1 MEAAASIIAFVQITS
16 DIVKCMIKAK
26 QIWDQSK
33 DLPEDIRDLTR
44 RLQHYKEIFENMHS
58 QLSDNTDH
66 LFFQARNDALVLNS
80 LKISEQ
86 AQKALEAFITDLSA
100 QLSAKKGFRRK
111 LFAIKSAMGKDTIER
126 LKVRLRES
134 LELLEASERA
144 YNIWLSQ
151 SVLELQSN
159 PTLWSSNYSFRVY
172 NIVSYDSDV
181 VQMVRKGDKN
191 GVLQLFSSRK
201 ASPFDKDEYGSS
213 LLYHAAYNGNYD
225 MCRFLLNA
233 GLQESLEETVGKEKN
248 SPLSAL
254 VYQSEKKVKTQTEDV
269 WAKISELF
277 NSYLDEPESTMI
289 VRLFDFIQEWAY
301 GDEYVFVFQRRVLKK
316 FYTGPIENRLEA
328 FRLGSFHLKTPR
340 ALLNILS
347 ESKEVTASDV
357 DLSSRK
363 GMSLVHS
370 SAIALGIRFADE
382 VLPYKRVWCQWSVY
396 SDAWSDVVTEVAS
409 VATQDDLHHIETVSP
424 WDVYHVPSWQGT
436 PLISLLGGALCYI
449 SPDISFLHWDSV
461 FQGTIRR
468 WVEDLEAGGVDLLEY
483 GRREAIMLK
492 EQMRGAFDAD
502 AIELSK
508 HQIRNP
514 MASSAETSRVGKCK
528 EGGWNQ
534 THWVPVRLLDLD
546 FGSKPEDWRITWAP
560 EFEWMAFQFWKLIER
575 EDHTMPGSWID

>member
-514 MASSAETSRVGKCK
+514 MASSAETSRV
-528 EGGWNQ
+528 
-534 THWVPVRLLDLD
+534 DLD